1 MTKLLSEL
9 EDFESKAISYK
20 NTKESE
26 TVVNENGG
34 KQSKV
39 DARFDLVD
47 PLALKLL
54 AECLGFG
61 AAKYGEYNWLK
72 ISTKEHLNH
81 ALAHI
86 NAFQRGDT
94 SEPHLINAFCRT
106 MMALRKSIDEFDLN
120 IKKEL

>member
-9 EDFESKAISYK
+9 EEWKAKQQSYE

-26 TVVNENGG
+26 TVVNAEGG

-39 DARFDLVD
+39 EGRFDLVD
-47 PLALKLL
+47 PTALKLL

-94 SEPHLINAFCRT
+94 TEPHLVNAFCRT
-106 MMALRKSIDEFDLN
+106 MMALRKSIDENDFN
-120 IKKEL
+120 VKEV